1 MADTQKKTARKG
13 GYSLYNLRLTI
24 YRFWVIKSRPASF
37 FVGGKGSKKQ
47 RSVKSRQG
55 KVRKRDWAIKNCSEL
70 RAVKPIKY

>member
-37 FVGGKGSKKQ
+37 FVRGRKGEKNNDPLAS
-47 RSVKSRQG
+47 QG
-55 KVRKRDWAIKNCSEL
+55 EDMN
-70 RAVKPIKY
+70 YH